1 MSFRIHA
8 AGSGGFRHSRSNCV
22 DEGVFT
28 AAAIMA
34 AMQGFEPSRAGA
46 VQAAADQV
54 LPSAPNA
61 FQFAAQAARIEMLN
75 TLDIG
80 VSSLATGTGA
90 GGWIAVSPRQTHALW
105 PDTSRFARYDFL
117 PGDSPGFEF
126 VQRILPALRETDMM
140 NFGVLAQLSNACNL
154 YAAYLDEN
162 GPATPMLL
170 IELTSE

>member
-8 AGSGGFRHSRSNCV
+8 AGSGGFRYSRSNCV

-61 FQFAAQAARIEMLN
+61 FEFAAQAARIEMLH
-75 TLDIG
+75 TLDMG
-80 VSSLATGTGA
+80 VTRLAMCTGW
-90 GGWIAVSPRQTHALW
+90 GGWISVSARQTHALW
-105 PDTSRFARYDFL
+105 PDTSRFARYDFSS
-117 PGDSPGFEF
+117 GDSPGSDF

-140 NFGVLAQLSNACNL
+140 NFGVLAQLSNACSS
-154 YAAYLDEN
+154 YADYLD
-162 GPATPMLL
+162 GSGTPMLL
-170 IELTSE
+170 IELTSD

>member
-8 AGSGGFRHSRSNCV
+8 AGSGGFRYSRSNCI

-28 AAAIMA
+28 AASIIS
-34 AMQGFEPSRAGA
+34 AMQGLEPSRAGA

-61 FQFAAQAARIEMLN
+61 WEFAAQAARIEMLN

-80 VSSLATGTGA
+80 VTALAACTGQ
-90 GGWIAVSPRQTHALW
+90 GGWISVSPRKTHALW
-105 PDTSRFARYDFL
+105 PDTSRFARYDFS
-117 PGDSPGFEF
+117 PGDSPGSEF
-126 VQRILPALRETDMM
+126 VQRILPALRDTDMM

-154 YAAYLDEN
+154 YAGDLPDN
-162 GPATPMLL
+162 ATPMLL